1 MDLVLLEKGLEYA
14 KRKKKF
20 VALLGALGLSC
31 YGAYRI
37 YNLPSVVKKR
47 QILFK
52 LFGALVSVAE
62 MMSDSAEAIGIISKD
77 LKEFL
82 RSDSNQIPQS
92 LKQVS
97 KIARSDEFS
106 ESLTRITR
114 ASTLG
119 FLRGYQHKLIK
130 NGKSFGGDKDF
141 SDRVVDKLFS
151 EAGSGFAS
159 VVVGSFA
166 RNLVMALYSEWKN
179 DGGSNLNDSTNAD
192 SKSNQYV
199 PRWVEVVCDD
209 KCREL
214 IGDCIRLFVSTTVTV
229 YLDKTMNINTYDEI
243 FSGLTNPKHEAKV
256 RDMFVSVCN
265 GAVETFIRTS
275 HNVWTANSVAVS
287 KIDFEDGFSG
297 DEKASTRT
305 KLIPA
310 TLKSKKLYEKNHQDS
325 GWVRKMSSTLA
336 VPNNRKFVLD
346 MTGIVTFETVRS
358 FLEFLL
364 QKLSECMKR
373 SVDVVQ
379 QEVVDRGVEAIRYVS
394 GKSSAV
400 TTLCITLCLNILN
413 SPWML
418 APY

>member
-47 QILFK
+47 QRLFK

-119 FLRGYQHKLIK
+119 FLRGYQHELIK

-256 RDMFVSVCN
+256 RD
-265 GAVETFIRTS
+265 I
-275 HNVWTANSVAVS
+275 
-287 KIDFEDGFSG
+287 G

-379 QEVVDRGVEAIRYVS
+379 QEVVDRGVEAIRYHGHGCMEPS
-394 GKSSAV
+394 KAGQ
-400 TTLCITLCLNILN
+400 
-413 SPWML
+413 
-418 APY
+418 

>member
-47 QILFK
+47 QRLFK

-114 ASTLG
+114 ADSGIFARIST
-119 FLRGYQHKLIK
+119 RVDK

-141 SDRVVDKLFS
+141 SDRV
-151 EAGSGFAS
+151 
-159 VVVGSFA
+159 
-166 RNLVMALYSEWKN
+166 
-179 DGGSNLNDSTNAD
+179 
-192 SKSNQYV
+192 YV

-400 TTLCITLCLNILN
+400 TTFRQLDDIKCRHHVVGYSTDMAAWNLARLVSKDNDSKFSRILFIVKKYQIIQGELV
-413 SPWML
+413 SL
-418 APY
+418 SFAAASS